1 MTTTYEQGSAA
12 RSPGGTPVL
21 TMAGVQKRYGG
32 VRALRGVDLELQA
45 GEVHAIVGE
54 NGAGK
59 STLIKIISGAETAD
73 VGQIVINGHEL
84 AAGSTTSAL
93 HAGIATVYQEPH
105 LFGELTVAEN
115 LFIGREIRRRGVVDR
130 GAQRERVV
138 ELLERIGLSPD
149 LAEVRAADLPVAE
162 QQLVSIAK
170 ALSQDPV
177 VLILDEPSAILT
189 DREIGT
195 MFSAV
200 RAMRDAGVA
209 VIYISHRLDELAQIT
224 DRVTVLRD
232 GAVVASR
239 PTSEFSVRDVAELM
253 VGHVLETAPMDR
265 TPTAEDPALTVEHLS
280 RTTKFEDVSLTV
292 RPGEIVALYGLI
304 GCGAGDVIRALYGIA
319 SADSGDVRVNGQV
332 VSLGAP
338 ADAVAQGISMLPAN
352 RKIQGVFGSK
362 SIAFNI
368 SSANLA
374 LLSRFGIWMDRSRE
388 RSVADDFIRR
398 ISIKAPGAGTTVS
411 NLSGGNQQKVVLAR
425 QLVERPH
432 ILLLEEPTQGVDIGA
447 KDEIHRII
455 VELADAGTA
464 VLVVSTDLAE
474 VQYLADRVL
483 VMRSGSVSAEFG
495 RGARQAELLAA
506 AAGDATAPDATTP
519 DATGPDATGPDG
531 PTRPDAHDTG
541 PAKGRQ

>member
-12 RSPGGTPVL
+12 RSPSGAPVL
-21 TMAGVQKRYGG
+21 TLTGVQKRYGG

-59 STLIKIISGAETAD
+59 STLIKIVSGAETAD
-73 VGQIVINGHEL
+73 EGSIVIDGREL
-84 AAGSTTSAL
+84 TAGSTTSAL

-115 LFIGREIRRRGVVDR
+115 LFIGREIRRHGIVDR

-189 DREIGT
+189 DREIET
-195 MFSAV
+195 MFTAV

-239 PTSEFSVRDVAELM
+239 PTAEFSVRDVAELM
-253 VGHVLETAPMDR
+253 VGHVLETRPMDR
-265 TPTAEDPALTVEHLS
+265 APTAAEPALGVEHLT
-280 RTTKFEDVSLTV
+280 RTTKFADVSFTV

-319 SADSGDVRVNGQV
+319 GADSGDVRVNGQV
-332 VSLGAP
+332 VSLGTP
-338 ADAVAQGISMLPAN
+338 ADAVARGMSMLPAN
-352 RKIQGVFGSK
+352 RKVQGVFGSK

-368 SSANLA
+368 SSANLH

-425 QLVERPH
+425 QLVERPL

-506 AAGDATAPDATTP
+506 AAGDDTAPGDTAPDDTARGDTAREDP
-519 DATGPDATGPDG
+519 S
-531 PTRPDAHDTG
+531 RRDAHDTG
-541 PAKGRQ
+541 PAKGRH

>member
-12 RSPGGTPVL
+12 RSPSGMPVL
-21 TMAGVQKRYGG
+21 TLTGVQKRYGG
-32 VRALRGVDLELQA
+32 VRALRGVDLEVQA

-73 VGQIVINGHEL
+73 EGSIVINGREL
-84 AAGSTTSAL
+84 SSGSTTSAL

-115 LFIGREIRRRGVVDR
+115 LFIGREIRRRGIVDR
-130 GAQRERVV
+130 AAQRERVV
-138 ELLERIGLSPD
+138 ELLERIGLSPE
-149 LAEVRAADLPVAE
+149 LADVRAADLPVAE

-195 MFSAV
+195 MFTAV

-265 TPTAEDPALTVEHLS
+265 TPAAADPALAVEHLS
-280 RTTKFEDVSLTV
+280 RTAKFEDVSLTV

-319 SADSGDVRVNGQV
+319 GADSGDVRVNGQV
-332 VSLGAP
+332 VSLGTP
-338 ADAVAQGISMLPAN
+338 ADAVGQGMSMLPAN
-352 RKIQGVFGSK
+352 RKIQGVFATK

-374 LLSRFGIWMDRSRE
+374 LLSRFGIWMDRARE

-483 VMRSGSVSAEFG
+483 VMRSGAVTAEFG

-506 AAGDATAPDATTP
+506 AAGDDSAPDDSAPDGAPP
-519 DATGPDATGPDG
+519 DA
-531 PTRPDAHDTG
+531 AHDTG
-541 PAKGRQ
+541 PAKGRR

>member
-1 MTTTYEQGSAA
+1 M
-12 RSPGGTPVL
+12 
-21 TMAGVQKRYGG
+21 
-32 VRALRGVDLELQA
+32 
-45 GEVHAIVGE
+45 
-54 NGAGK
+54 
-59 STLIKIISGAETAD
+59 
-73 VGQIVINGHEL
+73 
-84 AAGSTTSAL
+84 
-93 HAGIATVYQEPH
+93 
-105 LFGELTVAEN
+105 
-115 LFIGREIRRRGVVDR
+115 
-130 GAQRERVV
+130 
-138 ELLERIGLSPD
+138 
-149 LAEVRAADLPVAE
+149 
-162 QQLVSIAK
+162 
-170 ALSQDPV
+170 
-177 VLILDEPSAILT
+177 
-189 DREIGT
+189 
-195 MFSAV
+195 
-200 RAMRDAGVA
+200 
-209 VIYISHRLDELAQIT
+209 
-224 DRVTVLRD
+224 
-232 GAVVASR
+232 
-239 PTSEFSVRDVAELM
+239 
-253 VGHVLETAPMDR
+253 
-265 TPTAEDPALTVEHLS
+265 
-280 RTTKFEDVSLTV
+280 
-292 RPGEIVALYGLI
+292 
-304 GCGAGDVIRALYGIA
+304 
-319 SADSGDVRVNGQV
+319 RVNGQV
-332 VSLGAP
+332 VSLGTP

-352 RKIQGVFGSK
+352 RKVQGVFGSK

>member
-12 RSPGGTPVL
+12 RSPSGAPVL
-21 TMAGVQKRYGG
+21 TLTGVQKRYGG

-59 STLIKIISGAETAD
+59 STLIKIVSGAETAD
-73 VGQIVINGHEL
+73 EGSIVIDGREL
-84 AAGSTTSAL
+84 TAGSTTSAL

-115 LFIGREIRRRGVVDR
+115 LFIGREIRRHGIVDR

-189 DREIGT
+189 DREIET
-195 MFSAV
+195 MFTAV

-239 PTSEFSVRDVAELM
+239 PTAEFSVRDVAELM
-253 VGHVLETAPMDR
+253 VGHVLETRPMDR
-265 TPTAEDPALTVEHLS
+265 APTAAEPALGVEHLT
-280 RTTKFEDVSLTV
+280 RTTKFADVSFTV

-319 SADSGDVRVNGQV
+319 GADSGDVRVNGQV
-332 VSLGAP
+332 VSLGTP
-338 ADAVAQGISMLPAN
+338 ADAVARGMSMLPAN
-352 RKIQGVFGSK
+352 RKVQGVFGSK

-368 SSANLA
+368 SSANLRA
-374 LLSRFGIWMDRSRE
+374 
-388 RSVADDFIRR
+388 A
-398 ISIKAPGAGTTVS
+398 
-411 NLSGGNQQKVVLAR
+411 QQVRDLDGPLAR
-425 QLVERPH
+425 AVGRRRLHPPHLDQGTRRRHHGQQPLRWQPAEGGARPAARRAAAD
-432 ILLLEEPTQGVDIGA
+432 PAAGG
-447 KDEIHRII
+447 
-455 VELADAGTA
+455 ADAGCGHRRQGRDPPDHRRA
-464 VLVVSTDLAE
+464 GRRRYGGAGGLH
-474 VQYLADRVL
+474 RP
-483 VMRSGSVSAEFG
+483 R
-495 RGARQAELLAA
+495 RGAVPRRPGPGHALRL
-506 AAGDATAPDATTP
+506 GLGRVRPGRPPGRAP
-519 DATGPDATGPDG
+519 
-531 PTRPDAHDTG
+531 RRR
-541 PAKGRQ
+541 GR

>member
-1 MTTTYEQGSAA
+1 M
-12 RSPGGTPVL
+12 
-21 TMAGVQKRYGG
+21 
-32 VRALRGVDLELQA
+32 
-45 GEVHAIVGE
+45 
-54 NGAGK
+54 
-59 STLIKIISGAETAD
+59 
-73 VGQIVINGHEL
+73 
-84 AAGSTTSAL
+84 
-93 HAGIATVYQEPH
+93 
-105 LFGELTVAEN
+105 
-115 LFIGREIRRRGVVDR
+115 
-130 GAQRERVV
+130 V

-189 DREIGT
+189 DREIDT
-195 MFSAV
+195 MFTAV

-239 PTSEFSVRDVAELM
+239 PTAEFSVRDVAELM
-253 VGHVLETAPMDR
+253 VGHVLETRPMDR
-265 TPTAEDPALTVEHLS
+265 APTAAEPALGVEHLT
-280 RTTKFEDVSLTV
+280 RAPKFADVSFTV

-319 SADSGDVRVNGQV
+319 GADAGEVRVNGQV
-332 VSLGAP
+332 ASLGTP
-338 ADAVAQGISMLPAN
+338 ADAVARGMSMLPAN
-352 RKIQGVFGSK
+352 RKVQGVFGSK

-368 SSANLA
+368 SSANLH
-374 LLSRFGIWMDRSRE
+374 LLSRFGVWMDRSRE
-388 RSVADDFIRR
+388 RSVADEFIRR

-425 QLVERPH
+425 QLVERPL

-506 AAGDATAPDATTP
+506 AAGDAAAADGTS
-519 DATGPDATGPDG
+519 PDG
-531 PTRPDAHDTG
+531 PAPDGSAPDDPSRRDAAHDTG
-541 PAKGRQ
+541 PAKGRH